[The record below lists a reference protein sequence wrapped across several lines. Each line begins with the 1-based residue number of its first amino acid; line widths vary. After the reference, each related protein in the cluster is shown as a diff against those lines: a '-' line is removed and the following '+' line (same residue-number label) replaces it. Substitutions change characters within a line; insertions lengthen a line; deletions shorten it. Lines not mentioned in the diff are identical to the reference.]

1 MKSIKLF
8 KVFRLK
14 KSVVL
19 GMAFLILIPSKRTQG
34 QIEIPVADY
43 LGRWISKTTSVVS
56 EVSHTINAI
65 AEPLI
70 NTFENAQEYFV
81 KAETIINGS
90 IKNMRAVQQII
101 QTEQAIFEYYQK
113 SIEVINQ
120 ARDLNNDGIDDL
132 DWLNKWKHLQ
142 ILLGLLKE
150 STNALNLFNNL
161 LEEDAFTMDDKNR
174 IQFLFTTLSDLRK
187 IKTAMRIE
195 MRRINKEVFVFG
207 RLQREKETF
216 EKFFE

>member
-8 KVFRLK
+8 KLK
-14 KSVVL
+14 KSVILAIVL
-19 GMAFLILIPSKRTQG
+19 LILIPSKTTQG
-34 QIEIPVADY
+34 QIQVPVADY

-56 EVSHTINAI
+56 EVSNTINAI

-70 NTFENAQEYFV
+70 NTFEKAQDYFV
-81 KAETIINGS
+81 KAETIVNGS

-101 QTEQAIFEYYQK
+101 QTEEAIFEYYQK
-113 SIEVINQ
+113 SIDLINQ
-120 ARDLNNDGIDDL
+120 PRDIDYDGIDDL

-142 ILLGLLKE
+142 ILLGLFKE
-150 STNALNLFNNL
+150 STNALHLFNNL
-161 LEEDAFTMDDKNR
+161 LEEDAFIMDDKNR
-174 IQFLFTTLSDLRK
+174 VQFLFTTLADLRK

-195 MRRINKEVFVFG
+195 MRRINKEVFAFG
-207 RLQREKETF
+207 RLKRERVTF

>member
-1 MKSIKLF
+1 MKKVIQYLSLF
-8 KVFRLK
+8 LLLLCPFKT
-14 KSVVL
+14 
-19 GMAFLILIPSKRTQG
+19 TQG
-34 QIEIPVADY
+34 QIQVPVADY

-56 EVSHTINAI
+56 EVSNTINAI

-70 NTFENAQEYFV
+70 NTFEKAQDYFV

-101 QTEQAIFEYYQK
+101 QTEEAIFEYYQK
-113 SIEVINQ
+113 SIEIINQ
-120 ARDLNNDGIDDL
+120 PRDQDYDGIDDL

-142 ILLGLLKE
+142 ILLGLFKE

-161 LEEDAFTMDDKNR
+161 LEEDAFAMDDKNR
-174 IQFLFTTLSDLRK
+174 IQFLFTTLADLRK

-195 MRRINKEVFVFG
+195 MRRINKEVFAFG
-207 RLQREKETF
+207 RLKRERATF

>member
-8 KVFRLK
+8 KLK
-14 KSVVL
+14 KSVILAIVL
-19 GMAFLILIPSKRTQG
+19 LILIPSKTTQG
-34 QIEIPVADY
+34 QIQVPVADY

-56 EVSHTINAI
+56 EVSNTINAI

-70 NTFENAQEYFV
+70 NTFEKAQDYFV

-101 QTEQAIFEYYQK
+101 QTEEAIFEYYQK
-113 SIEVINQ
+113 SIEIINQ
-120 ARDLNNDGIDDL
+120 PRDQDYDGIDDL

-142 ILLGLLKE
+142 ILLGLFKE

-161 LEEDAFTMDDKNR
+161 LEEDAFAMDDKNR
-174 IQFLFTTLSDLRK
+174 IQFLFTTLADLRK

-195 MRRINKEVFVFG
+195 MRRINKEVFAFG
-207 RLQREKETF
+207 RLKRERATF